1 MFPRGLP
8 RLFVDRYPFDWLLAS
23 TWLREAGVDAETRG
37 RLMGHSAGSVG
48 ERHYTA
54 MTAAVMAK
62 LRDAVET
69 IRLDLSTGEMI
80 ALPLRAVAGA
90 EEGSEAAG
98 LTAGLTAGRSKR
110 RQKTPRIPG
119 TPGRTRTCDPRL
131 RRP

>member
-1 MFPRGLP
+1 
-8 RLFVDRYPFDWLLAS
+8 
-23 TWLREAGVDAETRG
+23 
-37 RLMGHSAGSVG
+37 MGHSAGSVG

-98 LTAGLTAGRSKR
+98 LTAALTAGLTAGRSKR

>member
-69 IRLDLSTGEMI
+69 IRLDRMRCT
-80 ALPLRAVAGA
+80 
-90 EEGSEAAG
+90 
-98 LTAGLTAGRSKR
+98 KR
-110 RQKTPRIPG
+110 RYGAPKRQGASSRA
-119 TPGRTRTCDPRL
+119 
-131 RRP
+131 

>member
-1 MFPRGLP
+1 
-8 RLFVDRYPFDWLLAS
+8 
-23 TWLREAGVDAETRG
+23 
-37 RLMGHSAGSVG
+37 MGHSAGSVG